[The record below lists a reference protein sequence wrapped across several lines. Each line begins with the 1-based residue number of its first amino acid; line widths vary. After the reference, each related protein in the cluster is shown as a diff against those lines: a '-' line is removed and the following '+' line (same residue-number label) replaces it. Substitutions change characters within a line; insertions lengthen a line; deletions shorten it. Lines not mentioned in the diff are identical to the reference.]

1 MFKKEVGK
9 KMTENADTQS
19 NNSESTEKMEG
30 TEGNALVIVNV
41 NVTCELSNSQHD
53 PHSCC
58 FSVLF
63 EWVSDYV
70 TF

>member
-41 NVTCELSNSQHD
+41 NVTCELSIVSIIHIVVA
-53 PHSCC
+53 SVCC
-58 FSVLF
+58 LNG
-63 EWVSDYV
+63 YLIM
-70 TF
+70 